1 MRSQDHSESLQPSG
15 TRISPRAALLTC
27 TPRQIKYGDVLV
39 WPWLILVV
47 VGGVAGAVEVLIL
60 EPGGVAA
67 YGDDFNV
74 VDEPIDHGDDSW
86 RRLPAA
92 SGSSGDC
99 PTHHHQQSVAAEP

>member
-1 MRSQDHSESLQPSG
+1 MRSQDHSVSSTAERNADLP
-15 TRISPRAALLTC
+15 PRAALLTC

-74 VDEPIDHGDDSW
+74 LDEPIDHGDDSW

-92 SGSSGDC
+92 PVRVGIARLITTNSR
-99 PTHHHQQSVAAEP
+99 